1 MVDASAR
8 PHWLLA
14 VIRAAGLEVTGAP
27 AVSASTPL
35 AEAWTTLARACNVSD
50 ERIAEAV
57 GARWRLPLADL
68 AKAQPH
74 ATQLV
79 PEKLARSK
87 HLFALRESEQRLV
100 VATADPTDLDAEQLL
115 GFSSGRRVDFEVATP
130 AAIQEAID
138 GRYAPDSI
146 VERLLTRV
154 GAELANAVTVLEDEQ
169 PEQVSTVDAASGPII
184 KLTNVILADA
194 VRARAS
200 DIHLEPSSEGGR
212 VRFRVDGVLQT
223 YTTIAVAI
231 LSRVISR
238 LKILGKMDIA
248 DRLRPQDG
256 RARIGVDGREIDLR
270 ISTVPTRDAEK
281 AVLRLLDSSKSMRLS
296 DLSFTEEEMEPLR
309 ALLGRRDGIVVVT
322 GPTGSGKTTL
332 LYAALR
338 EMPTG
343 DLNIMTVEDPV
354 EYELAGLTQIQVE
367 PKRDVTFSTA
377 LKSILR
383 QDPDVI
389 FIGEIRDAET
399 AAIAVQASLTGHLV
413 LASLHTNDAVG
424 AVARFVDLG
433 VDRSAIASTLRGATA
448 QRLIRRVC
456 TRCAVKVTGALTPE
470 ETKLAARYGVQPVV
484 RAVGC
489 TACGHTGFFGRIP
502 LIEIMLASP
511 ALEARI
517 IEGAPASQLQIAAI
531 ASGMRP
537 LREAAVTRVR
547 NGDTTLEEID
557 RELGEADDLKAA
569 AEARPSG
576 ALAAIAPSDAPSGTA
591 GSAASSTAGHA
602 TAMGTHVIIA
612 DDDATS
618 RAIATALLKKSGYR
632 VSQAEDGA
640 TALELVRASHDA
652 ALLVLDYDMPKLNG
666 EQVLQELRGDVR
678 TSTLPVLVLTGA
690 TDSETEVRMMDAG
703 ADDYVRKPL
712 DPERF
717 VARVRA
723 VLKRASLQRA

>member
-1 MVDASAR
+1 MSEVAAR

-14 VIRAAGLEVTGAP
+14 VIRAAGLTLTGDV
-27 AVSASTPL
+27 AVNASTPL
-35 AEAWTTLARACNVSD
+35 PEAWSALARACAVSD
-50 ERIAEAV
+50 ERLAEAV
-57 GARWRLPLADL
+57 ATRWRLPLADI

-87 HLFALRESEQRLV
+87 QLFALRETDQRLV

-138 GRYAPDSI
+138 GRYAPDSV

-154 GAELANAVTVLEDEQ
+154 GAELADAVTVLEDNQ
-169 PEQVSTVDAASGPII
+169 PEQVSSVDAASGPII

-238 LKILGKMDIA
+238 LKIMGKMDIA

-281 AVLRLLDSSKSMRLS
+281 AVLRLLDPGKTMRLA
-296 DLSFTEEEMEPLR
+296 DLSFTDLEMEPLR

-343 DLNIMTVEDPV
+343 ELNIMTVEDPV

-433 VDRSAIASTLRGATA
+433 IDRGAIASTLRGATA

-456 TRCAVKVTGALTPE
+456 RKCAAKVTGELTPE

-489 TACGHTGFFGRIP
+489 NECGHTGFYGRIP

-517 IEGAPASQLQIAAI
+517 IEGAPASQLQAAAI

-537 LREAAVTRVR
+537 LREAAVQRVR
-547 NGDTTLEEID
+547 NGETTLEEID
-557 RELGEADDLKAA
+557 RELGEADDLQAAAGARPSGVAATAAVAA
-569 AEARPSG
+569 AEA
-576 ALAAIAPSDAPSGTA
+576 A
-591 GSAASSTAGHA
+591 SAASAQTTPIGA
-602 TAMGTHVIIA
+602 HVIIA

-618 RAIATALLKKSGYR
+618 RAIATALLRKSGYQ
-632 VSQAEDGA
+632 VSQAADGEA
-640 TALELVRASHDA
+640 ALELIRASHDA
-652 ALLVLDYDMPKLNG
+652 ALLVLDLDMPRVSG
-666 EQVLQELRGDVR
+666 HEVLDALRGDVR

-690 TDSETEVRMMDAG
+690 TDSDTEVRMMDAG

-723 VLKRASLQRA
+723 VLKRASLQRT